1 MTLMTAEPGARQ
13 ATLRSGMNFEEMPLL
28 VPGPGGGHM
37 LAHAATS
44 SKVKFTGLTH
54 NLQVD
59 PEV

>member
-13 ATLRSGMNFEEMPLL
+13 ATLRSGMNFEEMPQL

-44 SKVKFTGLTH
+44 SKVK
-54 NLQVD
+54 
-59 PEV
+59 